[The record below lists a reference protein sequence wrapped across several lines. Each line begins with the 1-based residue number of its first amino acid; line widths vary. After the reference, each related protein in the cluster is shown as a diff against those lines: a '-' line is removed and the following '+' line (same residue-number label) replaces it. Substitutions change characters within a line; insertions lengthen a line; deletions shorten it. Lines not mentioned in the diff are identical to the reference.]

1 MCPEPQMWGA
11 HHLILD
17 KKKKLYAH
25 TYTDSHIHTPCMN
38 ESNLRTKSS
47 QPPLFNVK
55 GYLNWQHA

>member
-17 KKKKLYAH
+17 QKNCTHTNIHGFTH
-25 TYTDSHIHTPCMN
+25 TYIHTPCMN

-55 GYLNWQHA
+55 GYLN